1 MMEVGQSSE
10 TLQDL
15 LGYLWG
21 RTATLPVNTESAG
34 VREELL
40 KTCIFFCFLKNAV

>member
-21 RTATLPVNTESAG
+21 RTAKLPVNIESAG

-40 KTCIFFCFLKNAV
+40 KTCIFFRFLKNAV